1 VTVLDVI
8 QRSARFLEEK
18 GVESPRLQIEL
29 LLAHALGMPR
39 LQLYLNFDRP
49 LSPAELERMRK
60 DVKRRANRE
69 PLQHILGTTS
79 FCGLD
84 LKVGPQ
90 ALIPR
95 PETELLAEKG
105 WTFLNLTG
113 SKRETRALDFGTG
126 TGCLAIALAVQAP
139 LARIYALDISPEA
152 LALARENA
160 GRHQVASRIEFIQS
174 QGVQSLPEDLEFDL
188 IISNPP
194 YIPTAEIETLDPEVR
209 DHDPRVALD
218 GGPDGL
224 DCYRYLARNTSGLLR
239 AGGKMMLEFGDGQA
253 APLRELFEAETWTVE
268 SVEPDLSARPRILI
282 LSRAK
287 QIHISEK

>member
-1 VTVLDVI
+1 VNVLDVI

-18 GVESPRLQIEL
+18 GVESPRLQVEL

-49 LSPAELERMRK
+49 LSPGELDLMRGN
-60 DVKRRANRE
+60 VKRRGNRE
-69 PLQHILGTTS
+69 PIQHILGSAS

-95 PETELLAEKG
+95 PETELLADKA
-105 WTFLNLTG
+105 WTFLKTFHPAHQP
-113 SKRETRALDFGTG
+113 RALDFGAG
-126 TGCLAIALAVQAP
+126 TGCLAIAMAVQAP
-139 LARIYALDISPEA
+139 HARVYALDISPEA

-160 GRHQVASRIEFIQS
+160 ERHQAASRMEFIQS
-174 QGVQSLPEDLEFDL
+174 QGLQSLPEQLDFDL
-188 IISNPP
+188 IVSNPP
-194 YIPTAEIETLDPEVR
+194 YIPSAEIETLDPEVR

-224 DCYRYLARNTSGLLR
+224 DCYRYLAGHASAWLR

-253 APLRELFEAETWTVE
+253 AALRELFEANAWTVE
-268 SVEPDLSARPRILI
+268 SVEPDLSSRPRILI
-282 LSRAK
+282 LNRAK
-287 QIHISEK
+287 